1 MCHSPSRAHPP
12 PERGVVQLS
21 ECHSVVDW
29 DPFYSQL
36 TTLTR
41 REGEGEGKRE
51 GGGGREEGREGGRI
65 GGRRRKGAWEGREGG
80 KKRTR

>member
-1 MCHSPSRAHPP
+1 MVWYSS
-12 PERGVVQLS
+12 QS
-21 ECHSVVDW
+21 EVSLHSVVDW

-51 GGGGREEGREGGRI
+51 GGEGGGEGREGGR
-65 GGRRRKGAWEGREGG
+65 GGEGMREEEN
-80 KKRTR
+80 

>member
-1 MCHSPSRAHPP
+1 MVWYSSQSKVLLHC
-12 PERGVVQLS
+12 
-21 ECHSVVDW
+21 VVDW

-41 REGEGEGKRE
+41 REG
-51 GGGGREEGREGGRI
+51 GGGRDKGSEGGREEGGRERGREGREGGGGRI